1 MADTRNE
8 ESAPDPAISSDQVRV
23 CAASE
28 DGCPAA
34 ALETPEPA
42 DGAVQ
47 AAGAPVQ
54 LAVFDFDG
62 TSISGNS
69 PVMLVRYLMQHD
81 MLENSVVLRILLWA
95 AAYKLRL
102 PQNESWVRG
111 LVFRAF
117 LGMRRED
124 ADAFMRTFYDEKVDR
139 RFRKQADETMAAHA
153 AAGHDVVIVS
163 ATFEPIILRA
173 MELHRFSHQVSTRM
187 RVDEAGCYTCEVEGL
202 PVEGEE
208 KIAAIRRYADERYGE
223 GNWELGYAYGDHHSD
238 CALLSSAKHAYAVT
252 PDKPLARAARRKGW
266 EILDWD

>member
-1 MADTRNE
+1 MADIQDDKQTAAPVNAPGQPSRCGE
-8 ESAPDPAISSDQVRV
+8 GAGSPAEAERSVPLSGGAPESAS
-23 CAASE
+23 
-28 DGCPAA
+28 G
-34 ALETPEPA
+34 
-42 DGAVQ
+42 
-47 AAGAPVQ
+47 PVE

-81 MLENSVVLRILLWA
+81 MLENTVVLRILLWA

-117 LGMRRED
+117 LGMPHEQ

-139 RFRKQADETMAAHA
+139 RFRKQADEAMAAHA
-153 AAGHDVVIVS
+153 RAGHDVVIVS

-173 MELHRFSHQVSTRM
+173 REFHRFAHQVSTRM
-187 RVDEAGCYTCEVEGL
+187 RIDDAGRYTCEVEGL
-202 PVEGEE
+202 PIEGEE
-208 KIAAIRRYADERYGE
+208 KVAAIGRYADERYGR

-238 CALLSSAKHAYAVT
+238 RALLSAAKHAFAVT
-252 PDKPLARAARRKGW
+252 PDKPLARTARRKGW

>member
-1 MADTRNE
+1 MADIHNDKQTA
-8 ESAPDPAISSDQVRV
+8 APANLSGQPQTCGEGAGSPKGG
-23 CAASE
+23 E
-28 DGCPAA
+28 AA
-34 ALETPEPA
+34 APSA
-42 DGAVQ
+42 GDGAGS
-47 AAGAPVQ
+47 ATEPVE

-81 MLENSVVLRILLWA
+81 MLENTVVLRILLWA

-117 LGMRRED
+117 LGMPHEQ
-124 ADAFMRTFYDEKVDR
+124 ADAFMRKFYDEKVDR
-139 RFRKQADETMAAHA
+139 RFRRQADETMAAHA

-173 MELHRFSHQVSTRM
+173 MEFHRFDHQVSTRM
-187 RVDEAGCYTCEVEGL
+187 RIDGGGCYTCEVEGL
-202 PVEGEE
+202 PIEGEE
-208 KIAAIRRYADERYGE
+208 KVAAIRRYADERYGRD
-223 GNWELGYAYGDHHSD
+223 NWELGYAYGDHHSD
-238 CALLSSAKHAYAVT
+238 RALLSAAKRAFAVT
-252 PDKPLARAARRKGW
+252 PDKPLARTARRKGW